1 MAFTLQGGGNGAV
14 TPAAVVA
21 AIAGQ
26 DITLDT
32 LTMTGDI
39 LAAQGF
45 GVYFNT
51 AGTHRIYDDGTG
63 LFANASFSVGGS
75 FVSVL
80 AADGTVS
87 THGLTVHD
95 TGIGASGGLHLTK
108 GDDATAFVPYLR
120 SDDQNSPMTI
130 GGGRTADGATFTP
143 QTFDGTSGY
152 QPWLQVIENI
162 TPASGSGTFSTL
174 ELNATLNGVSSGT
187 YAALAIAPVVTAFTG
202 GTTLLIDA
210 GTTTTNYGT
219 GYVQKFE
226 VDTDGNVACA
236 GFSRVEGNLTCN
248 ALAVQN
254 AVAATTPGSVVQKIE
269 VFDGSGTSL
278 GFVPV
283 YSSIS

>member
-1 MAFTLQGGGNGAV
+1 MAFTIQGSGGGAV
-14 TPAAVVA
+14 TSAAVVA

-26 DITLDT
+26 DITLDQ

-87 THGLTVHD
+87 THGITVHD

-120 SDDQNSPMTI
+120 SDDQNSPMLI

-162 TPASGSGTFSTL
+162 TPASGTGTFSTI
-174 ELNATLNGVSSGT
+174 ELNATLNGSTSGAYT
-187 YAALAIAPVVTAFTG
+187 ALAIAPVL
-202 GTTLLIDA
+202 TTWGSSVLLIDA
-210 GTTTTNYGT
+210 GDTTSTY
-219 GYVQKFE
+219 
-226 VDTDGNVACA
+226 
-236 GFSRVEGNLTCN
+236 
-248 ALAVQN
+248 
-254 AVAATTPGSVVQKIE
+254 
-269 VFDGSGTSL
+269 GSGFTRRFSVDDAGNTLMTGHLGVGNAASASVIPSSGLTHKVEIFDASGSSL